1 MVNDNIITTEMY
13 HKVRGIIRGEIAHI
27 YCTDCK
33 QYKQDRW
40 DCECNMMYSPMN
52 FKPNEE
58 YISRIARKIC
68 LSIGEPLYDDIFEE
82 EIIE

>member
-13 HKVRGIIRGEIAHI
+13 YKCCDIIRREFLNIGCHNCSINREDDSC
-27 YCTDCK
+27 YCDIDY
-33 QYKQDRW
+33 QP
-40 DCECNMMYSPMN
+40 S
-52 FKPNEE
+52 EE
-58 YISRIARKIC
+58 YVREIARKIC